1 MSSIQN
7 QVVEMEAFQ
16 AQALEIHAK
25 IEKEQQR
32 LISKLE
38 IIQTCF
44 QETSISLENILL
56 KERETKVARTTFQK
70 AVTLSAKEEI
80 GKTHTLSVSE

>member
-1 MSSIQN
+1 
-7 QVVEMEAFQ
+7 MEAFQ

-25 IEKEQQR
+25 IEKEKQG

-38 IIQTCF
+38 IIQTYF
-44 QETSISLENILL
+44 QEIRRSLGNILL
-56 KERETKVARTTFQK
+56 KERETKESKATFQK

-80 GKTHTLSVSE
+80 GKTHSYLFQNRSKGM